1 VTGELDKLAF
11 RTRTMAMIKYTLPMV
26 HVCALNMLVNLSFVL
41 HIVIL
46 CPYNVLHVAQALKN
60 LASVHRITSDN
71 NVYFQLDPNFFFYQ
85 GPGVKENMAPRQG

>member
-1 VTGELDKLAF
+1 MCIKHVGQSII
-11 RTRTMAMIKYTLPMV
+11 RTP
-26 HVCALNMLVNLSFVL
+26 HHNLVL
-41 HIVIL
+41 
-46 CPYNVLHVAQALKN
+46 YNVLRVAQALKN